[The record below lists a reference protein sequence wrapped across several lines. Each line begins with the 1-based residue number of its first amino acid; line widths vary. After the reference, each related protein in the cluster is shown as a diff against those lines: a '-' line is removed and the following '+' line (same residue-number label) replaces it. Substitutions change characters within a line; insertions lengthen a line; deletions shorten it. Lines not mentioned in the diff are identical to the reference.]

1 MKIRAGGARLKR
13 TAKRK
18 SKGSASLRRLHY
30 QSGLHSGYAAG
41 FNAGYDKG
49 YDTGIAEG
57 TALRSVP
64 FEGTSIII
72 PTYNQCGYLT
82 RCMESIVRHTHVPY
96 ELIVVDNASED
107 GTAEFIASAQIRIRY
122 WRNETN
128 HGFSGAIN
136 RGLMMAR
143 GTTLLLLNNDTVVS
157 EGWLTNLLACVQ
169 SNPRIGLAGPV
180 SNNISGE
187 QLVAVPYTDIDGMH
201 RYAAEHNVGN
211 PALWRS
217 TSRLTGFCMLMR
229 RDVFER
235 LGYMD
240 ESFRIGNCEDD
251 DYGYRAR
258 LLGYEL
264 MIAGD
269 TIVHHEGSVSIK
281 KLGGQFDEIYGANM
295 TYLVEKW
302 SDPAGLLQTG
312 EAVYGLSGASYYPQL
327 VEVRGAGD
335 QPYWIAQGTRRP
347 IVGETGLSRLRI
359 SQVELCQWPLGE
371 PIPAEQC
378 VAQLALAEAWA
389 GERHPLPEGCL
400 VRGPAGTIAQIE
412 GGLARSFI
420 NDRALSSWGMENRTI
435 FALMQETWEGLP
447 PGLPIVA
454 RNDVGGSGV

>member
-1 MKIRAGGARLKR
+1 MKLRAGGARPKR
-13 TAKRK
+13 MAKRH
-18 SKGSASLRRLHY
+18 SKGSSSLRRLHY
-30 QSGLHSGYAAG
+30 HSGFHSGYTAG

-49 YDTGIAEG
+49 YETGIAEG
-57 TALRSVP
+57 AAIRSVP

-72 PTYNQCGYLT
+72 PTYNQCNYLI
-82 RCMESIVRHTHVPY
+82 RCMESIVQHTPVPY
-96 ELIVVDNASED
+96 ELIVVDNGSDD
-107 GTAEFIASAQIRIRY
+107 GTAEYIAQAPVNIRY

-128 HGFSGAIN
+128 LGFAGAIN

-157 EGWLTNLLACVQ
+157 GGWLTNLLACVQ
-169 SNPRIGLAGPV
+169 SDPRIGIAGPV

-201 RYAAEHNVGN
+201 RYAAEHNVSN

-217 TSRLTGFCMLMR
+217 TTRLTGFCMLLR

-240 ESFRIGNCEDD
+240 EGFVIGNCEDD

-281 KLGGQFDEIYGANM
+281 LLGDQFDGIYGANM
-295 TYLVEKW
+295 TYLLDKW
-302 SDPAGLLQTG
+302 NDPAGLLQTG
-312 EAVYGLSGASYYPQL
+312 ASVYGLSEASYYPQL
-327 VEVRGAGD
+327 VEVRGASD
-335 QPYWIAQGTRRP
+335 QPYWLAQGTRRP
-347 IVGETGLSRLRI
+347 IVGETGLPRLRI
-359 SQVELCQWPLGE
+359 SQVELRQWPLGE
-371 PIPAEQC
+371 PIAAEQC
-378 VAQLALAEAWA
+378 VAQAALSEAWA
-389 GERHPLPEGCL
+389 GEHHPLPEGCL
-400 VRGPAGTIAQIE
+400 VRGPAGMIAQIE

-420 NDRALSSWGMENRTI
+420 NARAFSSWRLENRTI
-435 FALMQETWEGLP
+435 FSLTQEAWERLP
-447 PGLPIVA
+447 SGLPIVT
-454 RNDVGGSGV
+454 RNDVGSSGV